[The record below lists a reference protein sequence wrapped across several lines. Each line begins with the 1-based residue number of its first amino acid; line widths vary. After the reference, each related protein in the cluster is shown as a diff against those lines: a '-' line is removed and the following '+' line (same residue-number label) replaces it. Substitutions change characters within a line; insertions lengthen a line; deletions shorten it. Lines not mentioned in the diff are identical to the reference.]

1 MLVHVSGMVVQ
12 LRSTRVAWRRGE
24 IEYVLHTHLMASRRR
39 KTGKIAMHK
48 VTPQA
53 HPTHANLPL
62 NLLTIHSPTRSS
74 TRWPGKDAINILIRN
89 IYSLYLLLF
98 TKTCSE
104 KFNCSCRFFSRT
116 VRSNMV
122 DSPPT
127 YTSEHEYITLEAANN
142 LSYFTRSL
150 PPVPRNCPTPMGVAG
165 KGAHDWFKCHR
176 VIFLSR
182 VAGLYFD
189 FE

>member
-1 MLVHVSGMVVQ
+1 MPIYL
-12 LRSTRVAWRRGE
+12 A
-24 IEYVLHTHLMASRRR
+24 
-39 KTGKIAMHK
+39 
-48 VTPQA
+48 
-53 HPTHANLPL
+53 L

-189 FE
+189 FEYPMSKYHDRNTGLKKAQNRFWLALPLPDQPIIVDSASPWN